1 MGDHALLE
9 RVLVEADPARTA
21 RDAAPDAEARRI
33 RDRIIRTAAAPH
45 PRRRVALSWASG
57 LAVAAAAAVVAVVV
71 ALPHGAAV
79 ADTPRPLDF
88 TDAGSVT
95 ATVDAARDAL
105 VDGEG
110 PASPERLVTTASWT
124 FSLDDALIAPQ
135 LSILSWEADL
145 SGSVLTF
152 DGVPYDPADAE
163 ANQAEVV
170 SRGEVSSELVMQP
183 GDFNTPVPDP
193 PGDSRDAVVAML
205 RAFGMPEQPSA
216 FEVTAAISAAVDQW
230 TLTDAQQSEMLGLLE
245 ESDGV
250 SALGTATDRLGRE
263 VTGLRVIAPDGGV
276 SDVLLLSADTGRIV
290 GSERTALVADDVIPA
305 GAITGYRMWDV
316 DEEVIR

>member
-1 MGDHALLE
+1 MGDSTLLEKALL
-9 RVLVEADPARTA
+9 EADPARTP
-21 RDAAPDAEARRI
+21 RDAVPDAAARQV
-33 RDRIIRTAAAPH
+33 RDRIIRTAATPH
-45 PRRRVALSWASG
+45 PRRRTALSWASG

-71 ALPHGAAV
+71 TIPQGSAV

-88 TDAGSVT
+88 ADAGSVT
-95 ATVDAARDAL
+95 STVDTARDAL
-105 VDGEG
+105 DEG
-110 PASPERLVTTASWT
+110 SGPESPERLVTTASWT
-124 FSLDDALIAPQ
+124 FSLDDAMIMPQ
-135 LSILSWEADL
+135 LSILSWEPDL

-170 SRGEVSSELVMQP
+170 SGGEVTSELVMQP

-193 PGDSRDAVVAML
+193 PGDSREDVIAML
-205 RAFGMPEQPSA
+205 RAFGMPEGASA
-216 FEVTAAISAAVDQW
+216 FEVSMAIGAAVDQW
-230 TLTDAQQSEMLGLLE
+230 TLTDAQQSEMVRLLGE
-245 ESDGV
+245 ADGV

-263 VTGLRVIAPDGGV
+263 VSGLRVISPDGAV
-276 SDVLLLSADTGRIV
+276 SEVLLLSADTGRIV
-290 GSERTALVADDVIPA
+290 GSERTALVATDVVPA